1 MSTLN
6 PEMSLWNLNN
16 YSLQDIFDKV
26 ADHLL
31 TQNKK
36 SKDYLKI
43 NNNVKPILSCVYKSI
58 LDDNTILKCAIGCL
72 IPADKYNDNF
82 EGKAIA
88 SLIYYLNLEIETNRK
103 DLLIRL
109 QVIHDIRSVKDW
121 WASLEDVANIFGLS
135 INNAKIGVNNHG

>member
-16 YSLQDIFDKV
+16 YSLQEIFDRV
-26 ADHLL
+26 AIHLL

-36 SKDYLKI
+36 SKDCFKSSDDA
-43 NNNVKPILSCVYKSI
+43 KPILSCTYRSL
-58 LDDNTILKCAIGCL
+58 LDNNTILKCAIGCL

-88 SLIYYLNLEIETNRK
+88 SLIDYLNLKIETNRK
-103 DLLIRL
+103 DLLIHL
-109 QVIHDIRSVKDW
+109 QVIHDTRSVKDW
-121 WASLEDVANIFGLS
+121 RVSLEDVANIFGLS
-135 INNAKIGVNNHG
+135 IDNSKIRANNHG